1 VKVVVPRFTSSDGY
15 WQLLDAQWQLG
26 RTFIVLEG
34 DKHVSGNALDALWD
48 CPKPWCTYPIPM
60 QDTDATAPYASLGC
74 TKFAAGLMVRHPT
87 LMRDAGELGGM
98 GLPPEQAWS
107 RLDLAVA
114 GLLEHLAGPVH
125 WHPAGMVEHRHE
137 EFALA

>member
-1 VKVVVPRFTSSDGY
+1 MKVVVPRFTHSDGY
-15 WQLLDAQWQLG
+15 WQLLDHHWQQ
-26 RTFIVLEG
+26 RHSFIVREA
-34 DKHVSGNALDALWD
+34 DKHPSEGALEALWA
-48 CPKPWCTYPIPM
+48 CPEPWCTYPIPM
-60 QDTDATAPYASLGC
+60 QNTDRTSPYASLGC
-74 TKFAAGLMVRHPT
+74 TKFHRVLMDVWPD

-114 GLLEHLAGPVH
+114 GLLEHRFGPVH

-137 EFALA
+137 VFAVA